1 MARQPIRRAFRPGVF
16 LTAIGAAIGLASA
29 LLSGASHAV
38 TLEEALIQAYLTN
51 PELLAARAELR
62 ATDENV
68 AQAVSGWRPTVTI
81 TGDVGKTHS
90 SSQGGS
96 SSGSGSQNRTPR
108 SGALRVLQNLYEGG
122 RTTAEIGR
130 SENQVQAQRAR
141 LLETEQSVIL
151 KAATSYMDVV
161 RDQAV
166 LELNIHNEKVLQRQ
180 LDAARDRFRVG
191 EVTRTDVAQ
200 AESRRS
206 RATAERI
213 RSEGNLIS
221 SRAVFRNVVGD
232 SPGTLK
238 PAGPLE
244 NLPANEEETVSL
256 ARANA
261 PSVFVARFNER
272 AARDDVRVNSSDFL
286 PVVDIEGA
294 LTRRDE
300 ASSPRSRSETAS
312 VTARLTVPLY
322 QAGGVASRVRQA
334 KQVAAQRR
342 RELDRTIRDVVER
355 ATRGWE
361 ALATARAQIKSFT
374 AEVRAATIALEGV
387 EQEASVGSRTIL
399 DVLDAE
405 QELLDAKVNLVRA
418 ERDEVV
424 AAFDLVAAIGDLTA
438 KKLALP
444 VKLYDLGAH
453 YRAVRNKW
461 IGSGIQAE

>member
-1 MARQPIRRAFRPGVF
+1 MARQQIRRVFRPAVF
-16 LTAIGAAIGLASA
+16 LTAIGLASA
-29 LLSGASHAV
+29 LLSGPSHAV
-38 TLEEALIQAYLTN
+38 TLEEALVKAYVTN

-62 ATDENV
+62 AIDENV

-81 TGDVGKTHS
+81 SGDAGKTHS

-108 SGALRVLQNLYEGG
+108 SGSLRILQNLYKGG

-130 SENQVQAQRAR
+130 SENQVQAQRAQ
-141 LLETEQSVIL
+141 LLATEQSVML
-151 KAATSYMDVV
+151 KAVTAYMDVV

-166 LELNIHNEKVLQRQ
+166 LELNINNEKVLQRQ

-200 AESRRS
+200 AESRLS

-221 SRAVFRNVVGD
+221 SRAVFRNVIGD

-238 PAGPLE
+238 PAKPLE
-244 NLPANEEETVSL
+244 NLPANEEESVGL

-261 PSVFVARFNER
+261 PSVFAARFTER

-286 PVVDIEGA
+286 PVVDLEGA

-300 ASSPRSRSETAS
+300 ASSTRSRSEIAS

-342 RELDRTIRDVVER
+342 RELDRAIRDAVER

-374 AEVRAATIALEGV
+374 AEVRASTIALEGV

-424 AAFDLVAAIGDLTA
+424 AAFDLAAAVGDLTA
-438 KKLALP
+438 KTLGLP
-444 VKLYDLGAH
+444 VKLYDFGAH
-453 YRAVRNKW
+453 YRAVRSKW
-461 IGSGIQAE
+461 IGTGVQAE